1 MHRTSDSPTIPWHRE
16 TGSTSDWRVAVIGMN
31 AGDTLTAHGT
41 DALHPRDKAA
51 GKQPRRTTQTFNGPG
66 ILTLYRAPN
75 GDVRWYSNAL
85 ETV

>member
-1 MHRTSDSPTIPWHRE
+1 MHYTASDISWNKEPGTSKW
-16 TGSTSDWRVAVIGMN
+16 GYAVLDLR
-31 AGDTLTAHGT
+31 AGERMTVTGT
-41 DALHPRDKAA
+41 DALHPRDAAA
-51 GKQPRRTTQTFNGPG
+51 GKQPRRTVKTFNGPG

>member
-1 MHRTSDSPTIPWHRE
+1 MHYTASDIHWNKEPGTSKWDIAALTLRT
-16 TGSTSDWRVAVIGMN
+16 
-31 AGDTLTAHGT
+31 GDRMTVTGT

-66 ILTLYRAPN
+66 RLTLYRAPN